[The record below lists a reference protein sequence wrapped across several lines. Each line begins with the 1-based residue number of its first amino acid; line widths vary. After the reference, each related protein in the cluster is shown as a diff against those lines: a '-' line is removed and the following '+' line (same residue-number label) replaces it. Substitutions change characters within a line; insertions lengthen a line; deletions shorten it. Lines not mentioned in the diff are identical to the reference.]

1 MAFTE
6 TVRNDYQTEIEGI
19 KAAGLFKGE
28 RYIHSPQGSEIEVE
42 FPVGSEIKRCINIC
56 ANNYLGLSS
65 HPEVIAAAHAGLDRR
80 GYGMSSVRFICG
92 TQDIHRELETRLTEF
107 LGTEDTLLFPSCMDA
122 NGGFFEACLSER
134 DVMIAD
140 RLVHASIV
148 DGMRLC
154 KAMQDTYKH
163 SDMRH
168 LEEKLQ
174 EHQDKRYRMIITDGV
189 FSMDGD
195 MARLDQIVS
204 LAEKHNAMVFLDDS
218 HATGFIGRTGRGT
231 HEHCGVFGKIDV
243 ITTTLGK
250 ALGGASGGCVSGRR
264 ELVEMCRQRARPF
277 LFSNSVA
284 PVIVAGALK
293 VIDLITASTDRR
305 DKLEWNT
312 RYWRSL
318 LKDAGFDI
326 KEGDTP
332 IVPVMLYDAKL
343 AQDCAR
349 DLFHEGVYAVGFFF
363 PVVPKGQA
371 RIRTQL
377 SAAHEKHH
385 LDTAIAAFKKV
396 GRKYGILGL
405 GKKELIAKCELEMEL
420 VR

>member
-1 MAFTE
+1 MAFIDI
-6 TVRNDYQTEIEGI
+6 VRKGYQTEIQGI
-19 KAAGLFKGE
+19 RAAGLFKDE
-28 RYIHSPQGSEIEVE
+28 RYIHSPQSSEIEVE
-42 FPVGSEIKRCINIC
+42 FPVGSGIKKCINIC

-65 HPEVIAAAHAGLDRR
+65 HPEVIAAAHAGLDNR

-92 TQDIHRELETRLTEF
+92 TQDIHRELENRLTEF
-107 LGTEDTLLFPSCMDA
+107 LRTEDTLLFPSCMDA
-122 NGGFFEACLSER
+122 NAGFFEACLTER

-154 KAMQDTYKH
+154 KAMQDTFKH
-163 SDMRH
+163 SDMGH
-168 LEEKLQ
+168 LEEKLI
-174 EHQDKRYRMIITDGV
+174 EHQDKRYRMVITDGV

-195 MARLDQIVS
+195 IAKLDQIVQ
-204 LAEKHNAMVFLDDS
+204 LAEKYNAMVFLDDS

-231 HEHCGVFGKIDV
+231 QEHCGVLGKIDV

-293 VIDLITASTDRR
+293 VLDLISTTTERR

-312 RYWRSL
+312 KYWRGL
-318 LKDAGFDI
+318 LKDAGLDI
-326 KEGDTP
+326 KEGESP

-343 AQDCAR
+343 AQDFAR
-349 DLFHEGVYAVGFFF
+349 DLFDEGVYAVGFFF

-377 SAAHEKHH
+377 SAAHDKQH
-385 LDTAIAAFKKV
+385 LDTASAAFKKV
-396 GRKYGILGL
+396 GKKHGILGL
-405 GKKELIAKCELEMEL
+405 SKKELIAKYEMQP
-420 VR
+420 VG

>member
-1 MAFTE
+1 MAFHDA
-6 TVRNDYQTEIEGI
+6 VRNSYLADIQAI
-19 KAAGLFKGE
+19 KAAGLFKEE
-28 RYIHSPQGSEIEVE
+28 RFIHSPQSSEIEVE
-42 FPVGSEIKRCINIC
+42 FPVGSGIRKCINVC

-65 HPEVIAAAHAGLDRR
+65 HPDVIAAAHAGLDSR

-92 TQDIHRELETRLTEF
+92 TQDIHRELENRLTAF

-122 NGGFFEACLSER
+122 NAGFFEACLNEQ

-140 RLVHASIV
+140 RLVHASII

-154 KAMQDTYKH
+154 KAMQDTFKH
-163 SDMRH
+163 SDMEH

-174 EHQDKRYRMIITDGV
+174 EHQDKRARMIITDGV

-195 MARLDQIVS
+195 TAKLDQVVE
-204 LAEKHNAMVFLDDS
+204 LAEKYNAMVFLDDS

-231 HEHCGVFGKIDV
+231 HEHCGVLGKIDV

-264 ELVEMCRQRARPF
+264 ELVEMCRQRARPY
-277 LFSNSVA
+277 LFSNAVA

-293 VIDLITASTDRR
+293 VMDLITASTDRR
-305 DKLEWNT
+305 DKLEWNAK
-312 RYWRSL
+312 YWRGL
-318 LKDAGFDI
+318 LKEAGFDI
-326 KEGDTP
+326 KEGDSP
-332 IVPVMLYDAKL
+332 IVPVMFYDAKL
-343 AQDCAR
+343 AQDFAR
-349 DLFHEGVYAVGFFF
+349 DLFAEGVYAVGFFF

-371 RIRTQL
+371 RIRTQM

-385 LDTAIAAFKKV
+385 LDSAIAAFKKV
-396 GRKYGILGL
+396 GQKHGILGL
-405 GKKELIAKCELEMEL
+405 SRKELIARCAA
-420 VR
+420 

>member
-1 MAFTE
+1 MAFTN
-6 TVRNDYQTEIEGI
+6 TVRNCYQTTIEEI
-19 KAAGLFKGE
+19 KAAGLFKEE
-28 RYIHSPQGSEIEVE
+28 RYIHSPQSSEIEVE
-42 FPVGSEIKRCINIC
+42 FPVGSTIKKCINIC

-65 HPEVIAAAHAGLDRR
+65 HPAVIAAAHAGLDSR

-92 TQDIHRELETRLTEF
+92 TQDIHRELENRLTAF

-122 NGGFFEACLSER
+122 NAGFFEACLGEQ

-140 RLVHASIV
+140 RLVHASII

-163 SDMRH
+163 SDMGH

-174 EHQDKRYRMIITDGV
+174 EHQDKRLRLVITDGV

-195 MARLDQIVS
+195 TARLADIVA
-204 LAEKHNAMVFLDDS
+204 LAEKYNAMVFLDDS

-231 HEHCGVFGKIDV
+231 HEHWGVLGRIDV

-264 ELVEMCRQRARPF
+264 ELVEMCRQRARPY

-293 VIDLITASTDRR
+293 VLDLISTSTERR

-312 RYWRSL
+312 KYWRGL

-343 AQDCAR
+343 AQDFAR
-349 DLFHEGVYAVGFFF
+349 DLFDQGVYAVGFFF

-377 SAAHEKHH
+377 SAAHEKRH
-385 LDTAIAAFKKV
+385 LDFAIEAFRKV
-396 GRKYGILGL
+396 GQKHGILGL
-405 GKKELIAKCELEMEL
+405 GKKELLARCAA
-420 VR
+420 

>member
-1 MAFTE
+1 MAFINSC
-6 TVRNDYQTEIEGI
+6 RNRYQAEIDAI
-19 KAAGLFKGE
+19 KAAGLFKQE
-28 RYIHSPQGSEIEVE
+28 RYIHSAQSSEIEVE
-42 FPVGSEIKRCINIC
+42 FPVGSEVKKCINIC

-65 HPEVIAAAHAGLDRR
+65 HPDVIAAAHAGLDSR

-92 TQDIHRELETRLTEF
+92 TQDIHRELENRLTEF

-122 NGGFFEACLSER
+122 NGGFFEACLTDQ

-163 SDMRH
+163 SDMGH
-168 LEEKLQ
+168 LEGKLQ
-174 EHQDKRYRMIITDGV
+174 EHMDKRSRMIITDGV

-195 MARLDQIVS
+195 IAKLDEIVE
-204 LAEKHNAMVFLDDS
+204 LGEKYDAMVFVDDS
-218 HATGFIGRTGRGT
+218 HSTGSIGRTGRGT
-231 HEHCGVFGKIDV
+231 HEHCGVVGKIDV

-264 ELVEMCRQRARPF
+264 ELVEMCRQRARPY

-293 VIDLITASTDRR
+293 VMDLITSSTERR

-312 RYWRSL
+312 TYWRGL
-318 LKDAGFDI
+318 LKEAGFDV
-326 KEGDTP
+326 KKGESP

-343 AQDCAR
+343 AQEFAR
-349 DLFHEGVYAVGFFF
+349 DLFDEGVYAVGFFF

-377 SAAHEKHH
+377 SAAHEKRH
-385 LDTAIAAFKKV
+385 LDIAIEAFKKV
-396 GRKYGILGL
+396 GEKHGVRGL
-405 GKKELIAKCELEMEL
+405 GQKELLA
-420 VR
+420 RAGA

>member
-1 MAFTE
+1 MSYSE
-6 TVRNDYQTEIEGI
+6 RIRGVYQGELNGI
-19 KAAGLFKGE
+19 REAGLFKDE
-28 RYIHSPQGSEIEVE
+28 RFIHAPQGAEIEVE
-42 FPVGSEIKRCINIC
+42 FPVGDPPRRVINLC

-65 HPEVIAAAHAGLDRR
+65 HPEVVEAARKGLEHR

-92 TQDIHRELETRLTEF
+92 TQDIHRQLERRLTEF

-122 NGGFFEACLSER
+122 NAGFFEATLTDQ

-154 KAMQDTYKH
+154 KAMQDTFKH
-163 SDMRH
+163 SDMGH
-168 LEEKLQ
+168 LEEKLA
-174 EHQDKRYRMIITDGV
+174 EHQDKRFRLVITDGV

-195 MARLDQIVS
+195 IAKLDQIVA
-204 LAEKHNAMVFLDDS
+204 LAEKHDAMVFVDES
-218 HATGFIGRTGRGT
+218 HATGFIGKTGRGV

-264 ELVEMCRQRARPF
+264 ELVEMCRQRARPY
-277 LFSNSVA
+277 LFSNTVA
-284 PVIVAGALK
+284 PVIVSGALK
-293 VIDLITASTDRR
+293 VMDLISQTTERR

-312 RYWRSL
+312 TYWRRL
-318 LKDAGFDI
+318 LKEAGFDV
-326 KEGDTP
+326 KEGESP
-332 IVPVMLYDAKL
+332 IVPVMLYNAKL
-343 AQDCAR
+343 SQNVAQD
-349 DLFHEGVYAVGFFF
+349 LFAQGIYVVGFFF

-377 SAAHEKHH
+377 SAAHEKRH
-385 LDTAIAAFKKV
+385 LDAAIDAFIKV
-396 GRKYGILGL
+396 GRKYDILGK
-405 GKKELIAKCELEMEL
+405 GKKEIIEKYGT
-420 VR
+420 

>member
-1 MAFTE
+1 MSFSNA
-6 TVRNDYQTEIEGI
+6 VRQGYRNEIEGI
-19 KAAGLFKGE
+19 KAAGLLKEE
-28 RYIHSPQGSEIEVE
+28 RYIHSPQSADIEVE
-42 FPVGSEIKRCINIC
+42 FPVGSAIRKCINIC
-56 ANNYLGLSS
+56 SNNYLGLSS
-65 HPEVIAAAHAGLDRR
+65 HPEVIAAAHAGLEGR

-92 TQDIHRELETRLTEF
+92 TQDIHRELETRLSDF

-122 NGGFFEACLSER
+122 NAGFFEACLNEQ

-154 KAMQDTYKH
+154 KAMQDTFKH
-163 SDMRH
+163 SDMSH

-174 EHQDKRYRMIITDGV
+174 EHQDKRFRMVLTDGV

-195 MARLDQIVS
+195 TARLAEIVA
-204 LAEKHNAMVFLDDS
+204 LAENYNAMVFVDDS
-218 HATGFIGRTGRGT
+218 HATGFIGKTGRGT

-250 ALGGASGGCVSGRR
+250 ALGGASGGCVSGCR
-264 ELVEMCRQRARPF
+264 ELVEMCRQRARPY
-277 LFSNSVA
+277 LFSNAVA

-293 VIDLITASTDRR
+293 VLDLISTTTERR
-305 DKLEWNT
+305 DKLESNA
-312 RYWRSL
+312 RYWRGL
-318 LKDAGFDI
+318 LKKAGFDL

-343 AQDCAR
+343 AQDFAR
-349 DLFHEGVYAVGFFF
+349 DLFDEGVYAVGFFF

-385 LDTAIAAFKKV
+385 LDFAIEAFRKV
-396 GRKYGILGL
+396 GQKRGILGL
-405 GKKELIAKCELEMEL
+405 GKKELLARCAA
-420 VR
+420 

>member
-1 MAFTE
+1 MAYNDA
-6 TVRNDYQTEIEGI
+6 VRNWYQTEIQGI
-19 KAAGLFKGE
+19 RAAGLFKDE
-28 RYIHSPQGSEIEVE
+28 RYICSPQSSEIEVE
-42 FPVGSEIKRCINIC
+42 FPAGSKMKKCINIC

-65 HPEVIAAAHAGLDRR
+65 HPEVIQAAHAGLDTR

-92 TQDIHRELETRLTEF
+92 TQDIHRQLENRLTEF
-107 LGTEDTLLFPSCMDA
+107 LGTEDTVLFPSCMDA
-122 NGGFFEACLSER
+122 NAGFFEASLSDQ

-154 KAMQDTYKH
+154 KAMQDSYKH
-163 SDMRH
+163 SDMAH

-174 EHQDKRYRMIITDGV
+174 EHQDKRFRMIITDGV

-195 MARLDQIVS
+195 LAKMDEIVA
-204 LAEKHNAMVFLDDS
+204 LAEKYNAMVFLDDS
-218 HATGFIGRTGRGT
+218 HASGFIGKTGRGT
-231 HEHCGVFGKIDV
+231 HEHCGVFGRIDV

-250 ALGGASGGCVSGRR
+250 GLGGASGGCVSGRR

-277 LFSNSVA
+277 LFSNTVA

-293 VIDLITASTDRR
+293 VMDLIFSNTERR
-305 DKLEWNT
+305 DKLEWNA
-312 RYWRSL
+312 RYWRGL
-318 LKDAGFDI
+318 LKDAGFDT
-326 KEGDTP
+326 KEGESP
-332 IVPVMLYDAKL
+332 IVPVMLYNAKL
-343 AQDCAR
+343 AQDFAR
-349 DLFHEGVYAVGFFF
+349 DLFEEGIYAVGFFF
-363 PVVPKGQA
+363 PVVPKAQA

-396 GRKYGILGL
+396 GAKHGILGL
-405 GKKELIAKCELEMEL
+405 GKKDLIEKFGM
-420 VR
+420 

>member
-1 MAFTE
+1 MAYAD
-6 TVRNDYQTEIEGI
+6 TVRHRYQTDLEGI
-19 KAAGLFKGE
+19 KAAGLFKEE
-28 RYIHSPQGSEIEVE
+28 RYIHSPQSSEIEVE
-42 FPVGSEIKRCINIC
+42 FPIGSVTRRCINIC

-65 HPEVIAAAHAGLDRR
+65 HPEVIAAAHRGLDAR

-92 TQDIHRELETRLTEF
+92 TQDIHRELENRLTAF

-122 NGGFFEACLSER
+122 NAGFFEACLNEQ

-163 SDMRH
+163 SDMGH

-174 EHQDKRYRMIITDGV
+174 EHQDKRSRMVITDGV

-195 MARLDQIVS
+195 TAKLAGIVA
-204 LAEKHNAMVFLDDS
+204 LAEKYNAMVFVDDS
-218 HATGFIGRTGRGT
+218 HATGFMGKTGRGT

-264 ELVEMCRQRARPF
+264 ELVEMCRQRARPY
-277 LFSNSVA
+277 LFSNAVA

-293 VIDLITASTDRR
+293 VLDLINASTDRR
-305 DKLEWNT
+305 DKLEWNAS
-312 RYWRSL
+312 YWRGL
-318 LKDAGFDI
+318 LKEAGFDL

-343 AQDCAR
+343 AQDFAR
-349 DLFHEGVYAVGFFF
+349 DLFDEGVYAIGFFF

-377 SAAHEKHH
+377 SAAHEKQH
-385 LDTAIAAFKKV
+385 LDAAIEAFKKV
-396 GRKYGILGL
+396 GKKHGILGL
-405 GKKELIAKCELEMEL
+405 GKKELMAR
-420 VR
+420 VAA

>member
-1 MAFTE
+1 MAFADA
-6 TVRNDYQTEIEGI
+6 VRNWYQTEIQGI
-19 KAAGLFKGE
+19 RTAGLFKDE
-28 RYIHSPQGSEIEVE
+28 RYIHSPQSSEIEVE
-42 FPVGSEIKRCINIC
+42 FPVGTEVKRCINIC

-65 HPEVIAAAHAGLDRR
+65 HPEVIKAAHEGLETR

-92 TQDIHRELETRLTEF
+92 TQDIHRELENKLTEF

-122 NGGFFEACLSER
+122 NAGFFEACLNEQ

-148 DGMRLC
+148 DGMRLS
-154 KAMQDTYKH
+154 KAMQDSFKH
-163 SDMRH
+163 SDMGH

-174 EHQDKRYRMIITDGV
+174 EHQDKRFRMVITDGV

-195 MARLDQIVS
+195 IVKLDEIVA
-204 LAEKHNAMVFLDDS
+204 LAEKYNAMVFVDDS
-218 HATGFIGRTGRGT
+218 HASGFIGKTGRGT

-277 LFSNSVA
+277 LFSNTVA
-284 PVIVAGALK
+284 PVIVAGALR
-293 VIDLITASTDRR
+293 VIDLISTTTERR

-312 RYWRSL
+312 KYWRKL
-318 LKDAGFDI
+318 LTEAGFDI
-326 KEGDTP
+326 KEGESP
-332 IVPVMLYDAKL
+332 IVPVMLYNAKL
-343 AQDCAR
+343 AQDFAR
-349 DLFHEGVYAVGFFF
+349 DLFAEGVYAIGFFF

-385 LDTAIAAFKKV
+385 LDIAIAAFKKA
-396 GRKYGILGL
+396 GAKHGILGL
-405 GKKELIAKCELEMEL
+405 GKKELIEKFGL
-420 VR
+420 

>member
-6 TVRNDYQTEIEGI
+6 IARTGYGSELQAIRS
-19 KAAGLFKGE
+19 AGLFKQE
-28 RYIHSPQGSEIEVE
+28 RYIHSPQFSEIEVE
-42 FPVGSEIKRCINIC
+42 FPAGSAVKKCINIC

-65 HPEVIAAAHAGLDRR
+65 HPEVIAAAHAGLDAR

-92 TQDIHRELETRLTEF
+92 TQDIHRELENRLTEF

-122 NGGFFEACLSER
+122 NAGFFEACLTDQ

-163 SDMRH
+163 SDMSH

-174 EHQDKRYRMIITDGV
+174 EHQDKRYRMVITDGV

-195 MARLDQIVS
+195 LARLDQIVA
-204 LAEKHNAMVFLDDS
+204 LGEKYNAMVFVDDS
-218 HATGFIGRTGRGT
+218 HASGFIGRTGRGT

-264 ELVEMCRQRARPF
+264 ELVEMCRQRARPY
-277 LFSNSVA
+277 LFSNAVP

-293 VIDLITASTDRR
+293 VLDLISTSTERR
-305 DKLEWNT
+305 DKLERNA
-312 RYWRSL
+312 RYWRHC
-318 LKDAGFDI
+318 LKEAGFDL
-326 KEGDTP
+326 KEGESP

-343 AQDCAR
+343 AQDFAR
-349 DLFHEGVYAVGFFF
+349 DLFYEGVYAVGFFF

-377 SAAHEKHH
+377 SAAHEKSH
-385 LDTAIAAFKKV
+385 LDYALEAF
-396 GRKYGILGL
+396 RKIGEKHGILGL
-405 GKKELIAKCELEMEL
+405 GKKELLAR
-420 VR
+420 VGA

>member
-1 MAFTE
+1 MAFNDA
-6 TVRNDYQTEIEGI
+6 VRNWYQGEIQGI
-19 KAAGLFKGE
+19 KAAGLFKDE
-28 RYIHSPQGSEIEVE
+28 RYICSPQSAEIEVK
-42 FPVGSEIKRCINIC
+42 FPIGSTGKKCINIC

-65 HPEVIAAAHAGLDRR
+65 HPEVIKAAHNGLETR

-92 TQDIHRELETRLTEF
+92 TQDIHRQLENRLTEF
-107 LGTEDTLLFPSCMDA
+107 LGTEDTVLFPSCMDA
-122 NGGFFEACLSER
+122 NGGFFEACLNDQ

-154 KAMQDTYKH
+154 KAMQDSFKH
-163 SDMRH
+163 SDMGH

-174 EHQDKRYRMIITDGV
+174 EHQDKRYRMVITDGV

-195 MARLDQIVS
+195 LAKLDEIVA
-204 LAEKHNAMVFLDDS
+204 LAEKYNAMVFLDDS
-218 HATGFIGRTGRGT
+218 HASGFIGKTGRGT

-250 ALGGASGGCVSGRR
+250 GLGGASGGCVSGRR

-277 LFSNSVA
+277 LFSNTVA

-293 VIDLITASTDRR
+293 VMDLIFTNTERR
-305 DKLEWNT
+305 DKLEWNAK
-312 RYWRSL
+312 YWRGL
-318 LKDAGFDI
+318 LKDAGFDV
-326 KEGDTP
+326 KEGESP
-332 IVPVMLYDAKL
+332 IVPVMLYNAKL
-343 AQDCAR
+343 AQDFAR
-349 DLFHEGVYAVGFFF
+349 DLFEEGIYAVGFFF
-363 PVVPKGQA
+363 PVVPKAQA

-396 GRKYGILGL
+396 GAKHGILGM
-405 GKKELIAKCELEMEL
+405 GKKELIDKFGM
-420 VR
+420 

>member
-1 MAFTE
+1 MAFTNK
-6 TVRNDYQTEIEGI
+6 VRSCYTADLEGI
-19 KAAGLFKGE
+19 KAAGLFKEE
-28 RYIHSPQGSEIEVE
+28 RLIHSPQWSEIEVE
-42 FPVGSEIKRCINIC
+42 FPVGAKIKKCINIC

-65 HPEVIAAAHAGLDRR
+65 HPDVIAAAHAGLDAR

-92 TQDIHRELETRLTEF
+92 TQDIHRELENRLTEF

-122 NGGFFEACLSER
+122 NTGFFEACLNEQ

-140 RLVHASIV
+140 RLVHASVV

-163 SDMRH
+163 SDMGH
-168 LEEKLQ
+168 LEEKLE
-174 EHQDKRYRMIITDGV
+174 EHHDKRFRMIITDGV

-195 MARLDQIVS
+195 MAKLAEIVA
-204 LAEKHNAMVFLDDS
+204 LAEKYNAMVFVDDS

-231 HEHCGVFGKIDV
+231 HEHCGVLGKIDV

-264 ELVEMCRQRARPF
+264 ELVELCRQRARPY
-277 LFSNSVA
+277 LFSNAVA

-293 VIDLITASTDRR
+293 VMDLITASTDRR

-312 RYWRSL
+312 KYWRGL
-318 LKDAGFDI
+318 LKNAGFDV
-326 KEGDTP
+326 KEGESP
-332 IVPVMLYDAKL
+332 IVPVMLYNAKL
-343 AQDCAR
+343 AQDFAR
-349 DLFHEGVYAVGFFF
+349 DLFDEGIYAVGFFF
-363 PVVPKGQA
+363 PVVPKEQA

-385 LDTAIAAFKKV
+385 LDAAVTAFEKA

-405 GKKELIAKCELEMEL
+405 GKKELLAKYAA
-420 VR
+420 